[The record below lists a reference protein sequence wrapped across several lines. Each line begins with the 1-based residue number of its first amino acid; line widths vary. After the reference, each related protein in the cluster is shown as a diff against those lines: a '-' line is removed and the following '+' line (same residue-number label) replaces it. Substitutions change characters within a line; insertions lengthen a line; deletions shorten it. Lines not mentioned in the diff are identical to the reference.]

1 MSMMYAGAL
10 LPSKSACQPV
20 PVLFSYGM
28 ERESLIDIIL
38 NAPAWARVGL
48 TVPNEGLRERAAGEM
63 ADVIIARMGSP
74 HEGHRD
80 QLPLPL

>member
-1 MSMMYAGAL
+1 
-10 LPSKSACQPV
+10 
-20 PVLFSYGM
+20 M
-28 ERESLIDIIL
+28 ERESLIGIIL

-63 ADVIIARMGSP
+63 ADVIIASVTSP
-74 HEGHRD
+74 YEQHRD

>member
-1 MSMMYAGAL
+1 
-10 LPSKSACQPV
+10 
-20 PVLFSYGM
+20 M

-63 ADVIIARMGSP
+63 ADVIIARANAP
-74 HEGHRD
+74 FEQHRD